1 MREHN
6 AVVQELEEVF
16 FERNFEPGEDEENLS
31 RAKKLYG
38 EWKEK
43 AEKLAQD
50 LEDGLLKYPCPM
62 YQDRHQMLL
71 DSCLWLDISIP
82 GRHQQL
88 STHR

>member
-38 EWKEK
+38 EWREK
-43 AEKLAQD
+43 AESLAQD
-50 LEDGLLKYPCPM
+50 LEDGLVIDEVEAVLVIQSY
-62 YQDRHQMLL
+62 
-71 DSCLWLDISIP
+71 CLAKKFYTEFSA
-82 GRHQQL
+82 
-88 STHR
+88 